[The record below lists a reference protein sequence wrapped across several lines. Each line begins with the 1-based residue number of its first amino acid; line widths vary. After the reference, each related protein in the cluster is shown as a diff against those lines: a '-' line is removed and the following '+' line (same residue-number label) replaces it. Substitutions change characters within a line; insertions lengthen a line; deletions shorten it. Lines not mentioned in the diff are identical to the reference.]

1 MFLTS
6 YFDDRE
12 VMKQESSP
20 PSLTEKAPTYR
31 TKENAIIE
39 VELFIKN
46 NRNNTRN
53 SSFLNYSINNEIYF
67 YRDTITNQTYPS
79 FYIANAEGGNGYAIV
94 SANLYT
100 TPIIAY
106 SESGNLS
113 LSDTLQYQ
121 ELSFFFDLVQNLI
134 IKSMR

>member
-1 MFLTS
+1 MKQHAHLLILTIMFLTS
-6 YFDDRE
+6 CSDDTE

-79 FYIANAEGGNGYAIV
+79 FYIANAEGGIKLQQNIQIGK
-94 SANLYT
+94 LYF
-100 TPIIAY
+100 P
-106 SESGNLS
+106 EM
-113 LSDTLQYQ
+113 
-121 ELSFFFDLVQNLI
+121 E
-134 IKSMR
+134 KSTKEKH

>member
-1 MFLTS
+1 MKQHAHLLILTIMFLTS
-6 YFDDRE
+6 CSDDTE

-67 YRDTITNQTYPS
+67 YRDTITNQTYPTVFMPRPLPLFTS
-79 FYIANAEGGNGYAIV
+79 WVRTMAFFAA
-94 SANLYT
+94 SAK
-100 TPIIAY
+100 IG
-106 SESGNLS
+106 SLS
-113 LSDTLQYQ
+113 LPLPSLMT
-121 ELSFFFDLVQNLI
+121 I
-134 IKSMR
+134 I

>member
-1 MFLTS
+1 MKQHAHLLILTIMFLTS
-6 YFDDRE
+6 CSDDTE

-53 SSFLNYSINNEIYF
+53 SSFLNYSINNESIS
-67 YRDTITNQTYPS
+67 IEIQ
-79 FYIANAEGGNGYAIV
+79 
-94 SANLYT
+94 L
-100 TPIIAY
+100 
-106 SESGNLS
+106 
-113 LSDTLQYQ
+113 
-121 ELSFFFDLVQNLI
+121 LI
-134 IKSMR
+134 RHIPHFI

>member
-1 MFLTS
+1 MKQHAHLLILTIMFLTS
-6 YFDDRE
+6 CSDDTE

-53 SSFLNYSINNEIYF
+53 SSFLNYSINNEIF
-67 YRDTITNQTYPS
+67 SIEIQ
-79 FYIANAEGGNGYAIV
+79 
-94 SANLYT
+94 L
-100 TPIIAY
+100 
-106 SESGNLS
+106 
-113 LSDTLQYQ
+113 
-121 ELSFFFDLVQNLI
+121 LI
-134 IKSMR
+134 RHIPHFI

>member
-46 NRNNTRN
+46 KRDI
-53 SSFLNYSINNEIYF
+53 FMLLNF
-67 YRDTITNQTYPS
+67 YGHS
-79 FYIANAEGGNGYAIV
+79 
-94 SANLYT
+94 
-100 TPIIAY
+100 
-106 SESGNLS
+106 
-113 LSDTLQYQ
+113 
-121 ELSFFFDLVQNLI
+121 
-134 IKSMR
+134 